1 MWAKL
6 VELFVGIFRVLNGT
20 SEEGYIPQS
29 AMPRVRT
36 PAIPALAPAPAPRP
50 AIIVPDRKL
59 VRRTLYQLTVTSNA
73 ALQAKNR
80 MLTQEQ
86 IDKLL
91 AVDTLLCRAEDLIG
105 KRLVANSGYRCPELN
120 GVTPGSATHSQ
131 HMLCE
136 AADVHEDGSADT
148 AAGVEDAFQKLWKFG
163 RLKKFLFGQLIV
175 ETAQRSYGRV
185 FWLHLSLGAPYRDPK
200 RCGQVLRMQNGVY
213 TMIGKV

>member
-6 VELFVGIFRVLNGT
+6 VELLIGIFRVLTGT
-20 SEEGYIPQS
+20 SGEGYIPQG
-29 AMPRVRT
+29 AMPRARP
-36 PAIPALAPAPAPRP
+36 PAIPALAPAPRP
-50 AIIVPDRKL
+50 AIVAPDRKL
-59 VRRTLYQLTVTSNA
+59 MRRTLYQLTVTSNA

-80 MLTQEQ
+80 MLTPEQ